1 MKKIYIFVALT
12 VMLMA
17 APLTEEKAL
26 ELFESIKQSEYSWV
40 VAQWDN
46 EMKIKTQSR
55 SSRRKSLWDDN
66 DSDRKSAFLLGY
78 YYKTE
83 KYNSIDMLASHNNYL
98 KAANWGDEEAKMIVA
113 WNFYKGKGCDK
124 NIAQSKEM
132 LTQLSIAGN
141 AKAKEVLKFVI
152 RN

>member
-1 MKKIYIFVALT
+1 MKKLLLLLVAVIL
-12 VMLMA
+12 VYAAVNHKFLMA
-17 APLTEEKAL
+17 MTYLHDNDVSNDSQAVTLLTDA
-26 ELFESIKQSEYSWV
+26 I
-40 VAQWDN
+40 N
-46 EMKIKTQSR
+46 
-55 SSRRKSLWDDN
+55 N

-83 KYNSIDMLASHNNYL
+83 KYDAIDMYASHNNYL

-113 WNFYKGKGCDK
+113 WNFYKAKGCEK
-124 NIAQSKEM
+124 NIAQAKEM

>member
-1 MKKIYIFVALT
+1 MKKLLLLLLVVVALY
-12 VMLMA
+12 A
-17 APLTEEKAL
+17 ALNHKFLLAMTYLHDSDPSNDKKA
-26 ELFESIKQSEYSWV
+26 V
-40 VAQWDN
+40 
-46 EMKIKTQSR
+46 
-55 SSRRKSLWDDN
+55 SLLQDAIN
-66 DSDRKSAFLLGY
+66 QDSDRKSAFLLGY

-83 KYNSIDMLASHNNYL
+83 KYDAVNMEASHNNYL

-113 WNFYKGKGCDK
+113 WNFYKARGCDK
-124 NIAQSKEM
+124 NIAQAKEM

>member
-1 MKKIYIFVALT
+1 MKKLLLLIVAVVVLYAAINHKF
-12 VMLMA
+12 LMA
-17 APLTEEKAL
+17 MTYLHDNDVNNDAKAVTLLTEA
-26 ELFESIKQSEYSWV
+26 I
-40 VAQWDN
+40 N
-46 EMKIKTQSR
+46 
-55 SSRRKSLWDDN
+55 N

-83 KYNSIDMLASHNNYL
+83 KYNAINMNSSHENYL

-113 WNFYKGKGCDK
+113 WNFYKGKGCTKD
-124 NIAQSKEM
+124 IAQAKEM

>member
-1 MKKIYIFVALT
+1 MKKLLLLLVAVILVYAAMNHKFLTAMSYLHDNNPNNDSQAVAL
-12 VMLMA
+12 
-17 APLTEEKAL
+17 L
-26 ELFESIKQSEYSWV
+26 EDAI
-40 VAQWDN
+40 N
-46 EMKIKTQSR
+46 
-55 SSRRKSLWDDN
+55 N
-66 DSDRKSAFLLGY
+66 DQDRKSAFLLGY

-83 KYNSIDMLASHNNYL
+83 KYNAIDMSASHSNYL
-98 KAANWGDEEAKMIVA
+98 KAAKWGDEEAKMIVA
-113 WNFYKGKGCDK
+113 WNFYKGRGCDK

>member
-1 MKKIYIFVALT
+1 MKKLLLLLVAVILVYAAINHKFLTAMSYLHDYNPNNDSQAVAL
-12 VMLMA
+12 LQDA
-17 APLTEEKAL
+17 
-26 ELFESIKQSEYSWV
+26 I
-40 VAQWDN
+40 N
-46 EMKIKTQSR
+46 N
-55 SSRRKSLWDDN
+55 DN
-66 DSDRKSAFLLGY
+66 DKKSAFLLGY

-83 KYNSIDMLASHNNYL
+83 KFNDINMNASHENYL

-113 WNFYKGKGCDK
+113 WNFYKGKGCQKDVSQ
-124 NIAQSKEM
+124 AKEM